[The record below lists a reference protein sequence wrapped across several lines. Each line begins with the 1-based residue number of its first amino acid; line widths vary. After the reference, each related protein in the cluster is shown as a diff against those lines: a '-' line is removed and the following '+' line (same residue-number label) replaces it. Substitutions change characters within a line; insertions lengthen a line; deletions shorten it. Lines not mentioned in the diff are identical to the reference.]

1 LHVSLGVDAEEI
13 MGGGEKTLIEHA
25 LKGIKVQLTLS
36 HLKHLKNALMK
47 VFGEQ
52 MSNLSTILLLGGPG
66 FMFGSETSIKLHYD
80 DIEEL

>member
-13 MGGGEKTLIEHA
+13 MGGGEKKLIEHA

-52 MSNLSTILLLGGPG
+52 ESNL
-66 FMFGSETSIKLHYD
+66 
-80 DIEEL
+80 